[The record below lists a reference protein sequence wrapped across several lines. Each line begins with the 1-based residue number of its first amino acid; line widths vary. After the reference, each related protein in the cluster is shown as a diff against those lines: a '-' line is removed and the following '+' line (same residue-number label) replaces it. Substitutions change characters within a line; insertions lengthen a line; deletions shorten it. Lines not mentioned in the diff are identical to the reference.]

1 MERILFMGI
10 VGLICLILFLGI
22 VGLIC
27 LVAMALM
34 DTPLDRKIKK
44 YGEDKR

>member
-27 LVAMALM
+27 LVAVALM
-34 DTPLDRKIKK
+34 DKPLDRKIKK
-44 YGEDKR
+44 YGEGKR